1 MKRQKQKLKR
11 VPAEQFTDRRL
22 DDRITA
28 EQAERLFSAC
38 ILAVGA
44 RRCVPPDPSVPSQH
58 AEAIQRVYAAGMER
72 GRREALAALADDG
85 K

>member
-1 MKRQKQKLKR
+1 MKRKKLKR

-22 DDRITA
+22 DEKLTA

-44 RRCVPPDPSVPSQH
+44 RRCVPPDPTVPSQH
-58 AEAIQRVYAAGMER
+58 TEAVQRVYIAGMER

>member
-1 MKRQKQKLKR
+1 MKRKKLKR

-22 DDRITA
+22 DEKLTA

-44 RRCVPPDPSVPSQH
+44 RRCVPPDPTVPSQH
-58 AEAIQRVYAAGMER
+58 AEAIQRVYIAGMER

>member
-1 MKRQKQKLKR
+1 MKRRKKTER

-44 RRCVPPDPSVPSQH
+44 RRCVPPDPTVPSQH
-58 AEAIQRVYAAGMER
+58 AEAVQRVYVAGMER
-72 GRREALAALADDG
+72 GRREALATLADDG

>member
-1 MKRQKQKLKR
+1 MKRRKKTER
-11 VPAEQFTDRRL
+11 VPAEQFTDRTL
-22 DDRITA
+22 DDKITA

-38 ILAVGA
+38 VLAVGA

-58 AEAIQRVYAAGMER
+58 AEAIQRVYIAGMER
-72 GRREALAALADDG
+72 GRREALAAMADDG

>member
-1 MKRQKQKLKR
+1 MKRRKKTER
-11 VPAEQFTDRRL
+11 VPAEQFTDRTL
-22 DDRITA
+22 DAKITA

-58 AEAIQRVYAAGMER
+58 TEAVQRVYVAGMER
-72 GRREALAALADDG
+72 GRREALAAMADDG

>member
-1 MKRQKQKLKR
+1 MKRRKKTER

-44 RRCVPPDPSVPSQH
+44 RRCVPPDPTVPSQH
-58 AEAIQRVYAAGMER
+58 TEAIQRVYVAGMER
-72 GRREALAALADDG
+72 GRREALAAFEDDG

>member
-1 MKRQKQKLKR
+1 MKRRKKTER

-44 RRCVPPDPSVPSQH
+44 RRCVPPDPTVPSQH
-58 AEAIQRVYAAGMER
+58 AEAIQRVYIAGMER